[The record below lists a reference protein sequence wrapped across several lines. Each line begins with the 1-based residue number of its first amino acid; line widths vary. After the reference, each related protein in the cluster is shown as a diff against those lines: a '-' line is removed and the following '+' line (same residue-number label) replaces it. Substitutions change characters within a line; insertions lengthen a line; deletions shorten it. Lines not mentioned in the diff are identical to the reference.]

1 MLKRKIE
8 NVLMSW
14 KNNPNKKCLI
24 VEGARQVGKT
34 YIIKHFAEQNYDNYI
49 ELNFVSTPSF
59 CKIFEG
65 DLDIETILAN
75 ISLYTSFGNKLKP
88 HKTLIFL
95 DEIQACANAR
105 TALKFFALDGRYD
118 VISSGSMLGI
128 NYSNVSSYPT
138 GYVEFVQMHPLT
150 FEEFLWANGVD
161 DKIISILKQC
171 YDNKDKVN
179 DAMNDKML
187 DLFRQYIVIGGM
199 PDVVNSF
206 ISEHNY
212 ATVLKLQRGI
222 IRDYENDIAK
232 YAESTEKV
240 KSKACFRSIP
250 AQLSKENKKFMY
262 GVVEKNSK
270 SSKYLGSINWLID
283 AGIVTI
289 CKNLSALDL
298 PLVGYAEENYFKIYM
313 NDTGLLVSML
323 DDDTNAQIIEGNLGI
338 YKGAIFENMIAQILS
353 SHDIPLYFFNRNNT
367 LELGFVLSKNAKI
380 LPVEVKAAN
389 NKAKSLRTILNENS
403 DMHGIKLINGNIGE
417 KDRMF
422 TYPLYMAMFL

>member
-8 NVLMSW
+8 DELMTW
-14 KNNPNKKCLI
+14 KNNQNKKCLI
-24 VEGARQVGKT
+24 IEGARQVGKT
-34 YIIKHFAEQNYDNYI
+34 YIIKHFAEQNYENYI

-59 CKIFEG
+59 CKIFDG

-75 ISLYTSFGNKLKP
+75 ISLYTAFGDKLIP

-95 DEIQACANAR
+95 DEIQVCANAR

-128 NYSNVSSYPT
+128 NYSKVASYPT
-138 GYVEFVQMHPLT
+138 GYVEFLQMHPLT

-161 DKIISILKQC
+161 DKIISILKNC
-171 YDNKDKVN
+171 YDTKAKVN

-187 DLFRQYIVIGGM
+187 ELFRQYIVIGGM

-206 ISEHNY
+206 VTEHNY

-222 IRDYENDIAK
+222 IKDYENDIAK

-240 KSKACFRSIP
+240 KAKACFRSVP

-323 DDDTNAQIIEGNLGI
+323 DDGTNAQIIDGNLGI
-338 YKGAIFENMIAQILS
+338 YKGAIFENAIAQILG

-367 LELGFVLSKNAKI
+367 LELDFVLSKNASVF
-380 LPVEVKAAN
+380 PVEVKSAN

-403 DMHGIKLINGNIGE
+403 DMCGIKLIDGNTGE
-417 KDRMF
+417 KDRMT